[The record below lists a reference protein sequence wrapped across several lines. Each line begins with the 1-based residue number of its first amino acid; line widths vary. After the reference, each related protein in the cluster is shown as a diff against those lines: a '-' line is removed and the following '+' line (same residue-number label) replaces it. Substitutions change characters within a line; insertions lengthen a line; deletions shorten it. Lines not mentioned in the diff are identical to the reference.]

1 MKMEKQYFIASI
13 VREGILGGWIEAD
26 EEQMTFRTNKL
37 TVSPNIRN
45 LPMLYR
51 DINDFSRRS
60 VFFFPVF
67 SIVMNDGETHEFVIF
82 RPGRFSGLL
91 EEKVK
96 R

>member
-1 MKMEKQYFIASI
+1 MEKQYFIASI

-37 TVSPNIRN
+37 TVSPMIRT

-51 DINDFSRRS
+51 DIRDFTRRT

-67 SIVMNDGETHEFVIF
+67 SIFMNDGETHEFLIF